1 MTINVILGNVT
12 MGVEI
17 HEKLII
23 MTEKEG
29 DQEVDHAKGITEIV
43 NVTETGKET
52 EIVIEIE
59 KEIETGIENVIEIE
73 TERDHQDGGAGVG
86 VGVQVISIRRVNEKS
101 GTEVKSQIVKSR
113 KKLKKS
119 LKITRIDFISNCPI
133 SIILKAT
140 MII

>member
-1 MTINVILGNVT
+1 MGTINVILGNVT

-29 DQEVDHAKGITEIV
+29 DQEVDLAKGITEIV

-59 KEIETGIENVIEIE
+59 
-73 TERDHQDGGAGVG
+73 TERDHQDGGAGVE
-86 VGVQVISIRRVNEKS
+86 VGVQVINIRRVNEKS

-133 SIILKAT
+133 SIILKDT

>member
-1 MTINVILGNVT
+1 MTINVIPGSVT

-29 DQEVDHAKGITEIV
+29 DQEVDLAKGITEIV

-59 KEIETGIENVIEIE
+59 KEIETGIGNVIEIE
-73 TERDHQDGGAGVG
+73 KERDHQDGEAGVG
-86 VGVQVISIRRVNEKS
+86 VGVQVISIKRVNEKS
-101 GTEVKSQIVKSR
+101 GTEVKSQTVKSK

-119 LKITRIDFISNCPI
+119 LKIARIDLYKIVRFLSF
-133 SIILKAT
+133 
-140 MII
+140 

>member
-1 MTINVILGNVT
+1 MTINVILGNVI

-29 DQEVDHAKGITEIV
+29 GQEVDHAKGITEI
-43 NVTETGKET
+43 VTETGKET

-73 TERDHQDGGAGVG
+73 TERDHQDGGAGVE
-86 VGVQVISIRRVNEKS
+86 VGGQVINIRRVNEKS
-101 GTEVKSQIVKSR
+101 GTEVKNQIVKSR

-133 SIILKAT
+133 SIILKDT

>member
-29 DQEVDHAKGITEIV
+29 DQEVDLAKGITEIV

-73 TERDHQDGGAGVG
+73 TERDHQDGGAGVE

-133 SIILKAT
+133 SIILKDT